1 MDIEERRSF
10 AEDEFAALDV
20 AEMEAKSSNIVE
32 EEETPG
38 FGRDSEC

>member
-1 MDIEERRSF
+1 MDIEEWWSF
-10 AEDEFAALDV
+10 AQDEFTALDV
-20 AEMEAKSSNIVE
+20 TEVEVKSSNIVE

>member
-10 AEDEFAALDV
+10 AQEEFAALDITE
-20 AEMEAKSSNIVE
+20 AEAKSLNDVE
-32 EEETPG
+32 EEETLG

>member
-1 MDIEERRSF
+1 MDIKECQSF
-10 AEDEFAALDV
+10 AQNEFVALDLTE
-20 AEMEAKSSNIVE
+20 AEAKSSNIVE

>member
-1 MDIEERRSF
+1 MDVEERKSF

-20 AEMEAKSSNIVE
+20 AEAEAKSSDMIE
-32 EEETPG
+32 EVTPG